1 MKKQDLITGQ
11 SEHDEEITTDTARS
25 ESAANF
31 TIEIEDENVSVPETR
46 SCQSKQQLEES
57 KRPSDEEE
65 KKTLVE
71 NYEEV
76 VQKIVCKH

>member
-31 TIEIEDENVSVPETR
+31 TIEIEDENV
-46 SCQSKQQLEES
+46 
-57 KRPSDEEE
+57 
-65 KKTLVE
+65 
-71 NYEEV
+71 
-76 VQKIVCKH
+76 